1 MRGAAS
7 DLKVMAESVDSVG
20 HAVPSAA
27 TVVVHSESSFKKTNN
42 NPPANKN
49 NNKTND
55 NFKSQSPSEDKAIQ
69 YGSLPCETDHMY
81 HTNYTGDSGK
91 YRELANEVAHLKA
104 LVLFHLDLIQQQSE
118 CNAAKDKQLSALRH
132 ENEMVSF
139 ASSMLLVFT

>member
-1 MRGAAS
+1 MLLMRGAAS

-20 HAVPSAA
+20 HTVPS
-27 TVVVHSESSFKKTNN
+27 TTTVVHSGNNFRRTNIN
-42 NPPANKN
+42 LPASKN

-69 YGSLPCETDHMY
+69 YGGLPCETHTDHMY
-81 HTNYTGDSGK
+81 HTNFVGDSSK
-91 YRELANEVAHLKA
+91 YRELADEVAHLKA

-132 ENEMVSF
+132 ENEMVS
-139 ASSMLLVFT
+139 